1 VAPSALTTG
10 FADCWFLGTRQRK
23 VVVTALAPV
32 TAALPS
38 ASLAD
43 TRQRFFLIF
52 FKKLFAECR
61 CAWNSAKK
69 LFFF

>member
-1 VAPSALTTG
+1 
-10 FADCWFLGTRQRK
+10 
-23 VVVTALAPV
+23 LAPV

-43 TRQRFFLIF
+43 TRERFFLNF

-61 CAWNSAKK
+61 RAWNSAKK
-69 LFFF
+69 LFF